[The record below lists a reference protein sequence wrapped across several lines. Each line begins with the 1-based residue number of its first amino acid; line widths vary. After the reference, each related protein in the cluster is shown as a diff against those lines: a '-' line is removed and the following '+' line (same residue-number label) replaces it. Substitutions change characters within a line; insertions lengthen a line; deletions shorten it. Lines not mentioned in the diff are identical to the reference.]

1 MQLSNT
7 TADNTSND
15 GPYFNL
21 DDFDKIVYH
30 LDSGWLIES
39 SSESR
44 ITLVCGGEI
53 RIFVSMII
61 VSPRQCDLAI
71 KFYHGNLLVFG
82 FETPLNTN
90 DRNVFSYDIKENVWP
105 FILAHG
111 LAKIFFIVLYSNSIN
126 QIGVIENDLHFVN
139 NHDQVDMF
147 NRFLADVVNSIDN
160 FDKESV
166 FLGMLS
172 AISYGIAYT
181 NTDEFIQDVYDA
193 GLYEIAGTPEGIAEF
208 VSLHDAANCL
218 ITSSST
224 SYLSRDDIRC
234 DVGSISSTAPGIML
248 LPRDVRALRMCLG
261 SGALDP
267 GAIKTLTSLWSNRS
281 AGDLQQFFSY
291 LTESL
296 SAEVVASGLA
306 DFARAATCFDP
317 NHPLASFYAAL
328 GVLVRVLAD
337 TSYESS
343 VLEGMDQDF
352 LIRKHGQIIELLS
365 SELSLNSSG
374 RLHVP
379 DGDVKAE
386 EMSSYLCRALKI
398 YKKEGHSFLRAL
410 NDNDLIEGHT
420 VNVVAAAR
428 ALLATDLI
436 GDSHILYNLLNDNFS
451 KKRGAYRILKIRVK
465 SVHTLAVSPVEYIFN
480 KVFIEMCG
488 IDSRMTESDQVS
500 AVRILLKAFS
510 ED

>member
-1 MQLSNT
+1 MQL
-7 TADNTSND
+7 DNTAANSTTTD
-15 GPYFNL
+15 GPYFRL
-21 DDFDKIVYH
+21 DDLNKLVDRLNSVWKVDFASDNRIVF
-30 LDSGWLIES
+30 
-39 SSESR
+39 
-44 ITLVCGGEI
+44 VCSGEI
-53 RIFVSMII
+53 RICVSMTIM
-61 VSPRQCDLAI
+61 STNQCDLAM
-71 KFYHGNLLVFG
+71 KFYRGNLIFG

-90 DRNVFSYDIKENVWP
+90 DRSVFSYDIKENVWP
-105 FILAHG
+105 FILARG
-111 LAKIFFIVLYSNSIN
+111 LAKIFFIVLYSNNVN

-139 NHDQVDMF
+139 NHDQVDLF
-147 NRFLADVVNSIDN
+147 NRFLADAVKSIDN

-166 FLGMLS
+166 FLGLLS

-337 TSYESS
+337 VRYESS
-343 VLEGMDQDF
+343 VLEGMAQDF
-352 LIRKHGQIIELLS
+352 LIRKHGQTIELLS
-365 SELSLNSSG
+365 GELSLNSSG
-374 RLHVP
+374 RLCIP

-398 YKKEGHSFLRAL
+398 YKKEGLSFLRSL

-420 VNVVAAAR
+420 VNVVTVAR
-428 ALLATDLI
+428 ALLAMDLI
-436 GDSHILYNLLNDNFS
+436 SDSHILYNLLNDNFS

-480 KVFIEMCG
+480 KAFIEMCG

-500 AVRILLKAFS
+500 AVRILLKALS
-510 ED
+510 GK